1 MPTLTRRELNRA
13 LLARQ
18 LLLERGRMPLPRAL
32 EQVAGIQAQ
41 YAPSMYV
48 GLWSRLEGFRPGE
61 LARLIEDRAAVR
73 GSLMRATL
81 HLVTARDWQAL
92 RPLVQPLLERVF
104 AGSEFARKLA
114 GVDVA
119 AVLEAGRPLLEETPR
134 TRADLGRL
142 LAEHWPEH
150 DAGSLASAVTF
161 IVPVVQVPP
170 RGLWGRTGQATLTTS
185 ETWLGRGPDQD
196 PSPDDLF
203 LRYLAAFGPAT
214 VADMRTWSG
223 LTGLREVAERLRPR
237 LRTFA
242 DEHGRELLD
251 LPGAPV
257 PDPATP
263 APPRFLPDFD
273 NALLAHAERSR
284 ILADDRKAVI
294 GMPTVLVDGFVEA
307 TWRIERA
314 GRSATLVVETFERLR
329 AGDRDSV
336 AAEGERLLA
345 FAAADADARGIR
357 FAVRQ

>member
-1 MPTLTRRELNRA
+1 MLRRRRLSA
-13 LLARQ
+13 TDA
-18 LLLERGRMPLPRAL
+18 LERLVGM
-32 EQVAGIQAQ
+32 QAQ
-41 YAPSMYV
+41 VPNAPYV

-104 AGSEFARKLA
+104 AGSEFGRNLA

-119 AVLEAGRPLLEETPR
+119 AVLDAGRPMLEETPR
-134 TRADLGRL
+134 TRTDLGRL
-142 LAEHWPEH
+142 LAERWPDH

-185 ETWLGRGPDQD
+185 EAWLGRRLDLD

-242 DEHGRELLD
+242 DERGRELLD
-251 LPGAPV
+251 VPGAPL

-273 NALLAHAERSR
+273 NALLAHADRSR
-284 ILADDRKAVI
+284 ILADDRKGVI

-307 TWRIERA
+307 AWRIERD
-314 GRSATLVVETFERLR
+314 GRSATLVVETFERLPPG
-329 AGDRDSV
+329 ARDSV

-345 FAAADADARGIR
+345 FAAADADARDIR